1 MIKAYR
7 HATLL
12 VRDIDEA
19 KRFYV
24 DVLGLVPI
32 ERPSLPG
39 FPPGAFFK
47 CGDLQLHLT
56 ASPKVEPL
64 KSPVELPPP
73 EVNGVSFEVWDRHV
87 AFETDDI
94 WDMYE
99 RLKGSNAVIVQ
110 APRRQN
116 IESLEASGL
125 SRTLIN
131 AWLTMYG
138 MIPLF
143 CRDPSGNL
151 IEITPSAE

>member
-1 MIKAYR
+1 MITGYR
-7 HATLL
+7 HTTLL

-24 DVLGLVPI
+24 DALGLVPI
-32 ERPSLPG
+32 DRPSLPG
-39 FPPGAFFK
+39 FPRGAFLR
-47 CGDLQLHLT
+47 CGNLQLHLI
-56 ASPKVEPL
+56 ASPKMEPL

-73 EVNGVSFEVWDRHV
+73 EINGVSFEVWDRHI
-87 AFETDDI
+87 ALETKDI
-94 WDMYE
+94 WGVYE
-99 RLKGSNAVIVQ
+99 RLKSNNAVIVQ

-125 SRTLIN
+125 SRTLID
-131 AWLTMYG
+131 AWLTMYD

-151 IEITPSAE
+151 IEIDPAA